1 MTTIVLHFLRASHA
15 PSHGSI
21 SRRTSRLWLLLNL
34 AGLLFA
40 CADHREP
47 DPDDQNQLRVQAAV
61 DSVRR
66 ALEDSL
72 GHTVPSMSV
81 LIQTPSQTYFASSV
95 PAGQSPITPQTYFR
109 FASNTKNFTATAI
122 LNMYEDGWLDY
133 KAKITDLMPG
143 STQPY
148 VPATAEWNFPNKD
161 QITIEQLLQHSAGV
175 YDVDNDSVPGF
186 NGMSYTEAVQTADPT
201 HQFTTEEMVHQLI
214 LNQLSYFAPG
224 TGYHYS
230 NTGYSI
236 LSYIIARVYSARSGL
251 TKTYGDYLYDYVVGP
266 GAPIPVT
273 IRFPVRADDTVLPS
287 PRVEGLE
294 LLPGNIQKRY
304 GDYNMSAQV
313 GEGNGYGNMA
323 SLNSYI
329 RSLMKGQNVLTPQT
343 VKLMQTSVSSANP
356 TYALGCTFT
365 PNLGYGHNGARIGNL
380 AVMAYDPLTDVSL
393 VAYLPLWD
401 LTDGFTSF
409 IKCFNGMYDAAYAA
423 RKSLGYPG
431 KP

>member
-1 MTTIVLHFLRASHA
+1 MNSILLPVSRASHTQ
-15 PSHGSI
+15 
-21 SRRTSRLWLLLNL
+21 TSLRSGLLWLLLSL
-34 AGLLFA
+34 TSLLMA
-40 CADHREP
+40 CADHR
-47 DPDDQNQLRVQAAV
+47 DPNPGNQNQFRLQAAV

-66 ALEDSL
+66 ALQDSL
-72 GHTVPSMSV
+72 GHSVPSLNV
-81 LIQTPSQTYFASSV
+81 LIQTPTQTYFASSV
-95 PAGQSPITPQTYFR
+95 PTGQSPVTPNTFFR

-133 KAKITDLMPG
+133 KAKITDLIPG

-148 VPATAEWNFPNKD
+148 IPATAEWAFPNKS

-186 NGMSYTEAVQTADPT
+186 NGVSYTEAVQTADPT
-201 HQFTTEEMVHQLI
+201 HQFTTEEMVRQLI

-236 LSYIIARVYSARSGL
+236 LSYIIARVYSGRSGL
-251 TKTYGDYLYDYVVGP
+251 TKTYGDYLHDYVVGP
-266 GAPIPVT
+266 GAPVPVT

-287 PRVEGLE
+287 PRVEGLV
-294 LLPGNIQKRY
+294 LLPGNIQKHY

-313 GEGNGYGNMA
+313 GEGNGYGTMA
-323 SLNSYI
+323 SLNTYI
-329 RSLMKGQNVLTPQT
+329 RSLMKGQNVLTTQT
-343 VKLMQTSVSSANP
+343 VKLMQTSVSSKNP
-356 TYALGCTFT
+356 DYGLGCTFT

-380 AVMAYDPLTDVSL
+380 AVMEYDPLTDVSV

-401 LTDGFTSF
+401 LTNDFTSF